1 MNDGPAE
8 LEIQSAI
15 HSRVLSDFSGLE
27 DVSMQLYCHSSL
39 ELPRQSS
46 SHALKRRI
54 RKAFRVWSLNVLIYG
69 AVALA
74 DIIGQHLSKYQLYLQ
89 DPVDCERNVLYRNP
103 HMISKGTGIVMTDS
117 FRTPATTIEVER
129 LSVGP
134 DLLAQL
140 MAEQTSLPEMEPPPS
155 VTTTLFR
162 Y

>member
-1 MNDGPAE
+1 
-8 LEIQSAI
+8 
-15 HSRVLSDFSGLE
+15 
-27 DVSMQLYCHSSL
+27 MQLYCHSSL